1 MTPEGS
7 GGGAGVNRDVAPQL
21 HNLTE
26 LMQPFVMGRSAPCHP
41 RPREPALVCAPSSRC
56 LLGAEQN
63 DHIRA
68 AGWWL

>member
-7 GGGAGVNRDVAPQL
+7 GGGAGVSGDVAPQL

-26 LMQPFVMGRSAPCHP
+26 LMQPFVMGRSAPGYP

-56 LLGAEQN
+56 LPGAGQN

-68 AGWWL
+68 AVWWL